1 MKKEVAIVNSREDVE
16 YIKKKVEKLL
26 NEGYTYHTSTANLL
40 IYTRQVPSDTSKY
53 PDEEPFKTRLREEEE
68 DVAARLGKLRAFMD
82 GSDFKKLDETQRVFL
97 CVQEQAMRQYLIV
110 LRDRMEHLRMR
121 PFYTGEGK

>member
-16 YIKKKVEKLL
+16 YIRKKVEKLL

-68 DVAARLGKLRAFMD
+68 DVATRLDKLRAFMD

-97 CVQEQAMRQYLIV
+97 CIQQEAMRQYLGV
-110 LRDRMEHLRMR
+110 LRDRMQYLRMC
-121 PFYTGEGK
+121 PFYTGDGK